1 MVHTAST
8 KEISIGHDKISPK
21 TPAPAATIIVGA
33 THGIKQLVKDF
44 GGNSDQVFRSA
55 RLPLSL
61 PSGLAET
68 IPLKRYVML
77 LEEAAAETKN
87 QDFGFIFGSRFDP
100 RMLGPIG
107 YVLTLSRTVGDA
119 LKYFCQYFSC
129 LQDHSEM
136 AINHDGDRCQL
147 AYRIDSLEGFR
158 KAQDTE
164 TTIGM
169 MSAFCR
175 RSVGAEWHCSA
186 QFEHAVRS
194 DEGLKKAFLG
204 SPPQYKT
211 ACNAIIFK
219 TRF

>member
-77 LEEAAAETKN
+77 LEEAAAETK
-87 QDFGFIFGSRFDP
+87 IKILALS
-100 RMLGPIG
+100 LAA
-107 YVLTLSRTVGDA
+107 VLTLACWGR
-119 LKYFCQYFSC
+119 
-129 LQDHSEM
+129 
-136 AINHDGDRCQL
+136 
-147 AYRIDSLEGFR
+147 
-158 KAQDTE
+158 
-164 TTIGM
+164 
-169 MSAFCR
+169 SAMC
-175 RSVGAEWHCSA
+175 
-186 QFEHAVRS
+186 
-194 DEGLKKAFLG
+194 
-204 SPPQYKT
+204 
-211 ACNAIIFK
+211 
-219 TRF
+219 